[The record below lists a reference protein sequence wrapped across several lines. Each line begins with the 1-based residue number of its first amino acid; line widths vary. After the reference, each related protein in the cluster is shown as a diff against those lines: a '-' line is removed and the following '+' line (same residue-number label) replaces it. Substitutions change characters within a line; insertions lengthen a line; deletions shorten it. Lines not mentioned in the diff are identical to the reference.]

1 VGVLLEV
8 RIFGPALWLML
19 IVVGLSSFTVSYS
32 ILVAESARR
41 ALEVAVGSGGG
52 VAVVY
57 DGGSRFLLTGLVPVE
72 SKRILNATV
81 ASPEVLVPVVVSG
94 SRIVM
99 LRGIDPS
106 NFSMLE
112 QVSVA
117 VSGREWVVVG
127 AELARVLRVNV
138 GDTLL
143 IQSGL
148 NSRVLVLKVVGFIE
162 KSPFSS
168 ELLASIEDAQLLR
181 GCGPG
186 FVSIIRF
193 RGEARLRG
201 SGEGGYLPPAWLVRA
216 VLSGKVSASPVGEVA
231 SRYSDAF
238 GLSRSAVGVVSAL
251 ALAVSS
257 LAVFAAGYMGVLVR
271 RSELSVFRLLGA
283 SRHWIFSRLVRNL
296 GLVFLFSC
304 LVGGILGAV
313 FVSSLS
319 LLFHPVEPR
328 LYYLLVLLVLPVVWG
343 VGVWTGLK
351 ALER

>member
-1 VGVLLEV
+1 MGVLLEV

-201 SGEGGYLPPAWLVRA
+201 SGEGGYMPPAWLVRA
-216 VLSGKVSASPVGEVA
+216 V
-231 SRYSDAF
+231 
-238 GLSRSAVGVVSAL
+238 VGVVSAL